1 MFLTRGFVGDR
12 FFADVMRR
20 LVGEERVVKLRDD
33 EMKTLMCLCALI
45 IVAAGCSTQPENVL
59 LQEWGTPFETPPFD
73 DIQDEHFMPAILAAM
88 EAEKA
93 EVDAIAQNEGAP
105 TFENTIEALEESGE
119 QLDIVSR
126 VFSCLNGANTNDKLQ
141 DVAKEVAPLQARHS
155 DDINLNEKLFARI
168 KQIYEEKE
176 SLGLTAE
183 QDTLLENYYLGF
195 VRSGANLND
204 QDKEKLRSINEEL
217 SNLYVEFRQNHLKQ
231 TNAVALV
238 IDKDEDLAGLPDEV
252 VQAAAE
258 MGKARD
264 MEGKWVFTLQKPSFI
279 PFLVNSDRRGLR
291 EIVLKAYINRGNNND
306 EFDNKKLIS
315 RIAALRVVKANLL
328 GYKTHADFVLERN
341 MAKNP
346 ESVYKFL
353 NELWKPALERAKT
366 EVADMQA
373 IIDREGNDFKLE
385 AWDWWYYAEKVK
397 KEKYAL
403 DDAMLRPYFK
413 MENVRKGAF
422 DVAEKLY
429 GIRFGKRNDIE
440 VYHPDVEV
448 FEVLEADGT
457 HLGIFYSDYYP
468 RDGKRSGAWSSSFR
482 SQSNID
488 GDFITPLV
496 YNVGN
501 FAKPTADKPSLMSMD
516 EVETLFHELGHGLN
530 SLFGNT
536 IYSGSR
542 RVPRDF
548 VELPSQIME
557 NWARDPAVLKT
568 YALHYETGEPIPQEL
583 IDKLENAKHFNQGFV
598 TVEYLA
604 ASFLDMDW
612 HVLTDATEQ
621 DAASFEKESMD
632 KIRLMAEIESRYQS
646 TNFGHIFSSGGYSS
660 GYYSYIWAAVLD
672 ADAFQAFKETDLFN
686 KELAASFRKNV
697 LSMGSNDTMAQYIK
711 FRGAEPKVDA
721 LLKRR
726 GLD

>member
-1 MFLTRGFVGDR
+1 MKKAMYLFTLTV
-12 FFADVMRR
+12 
-20 LVGEERVVKLRDD
+20 L
-33 EMKTLMCLCALI
+33 TI
-45 IVAAGCSTQPENVL
+45 GCSVKQENIM
-59 LQEWGTPFETPPFD
+59 LQEWNTPFQTPPFD
-73 DIQDEHFMPAILAAM
+73 EIKDEHFMPAFLEAM

-93 EVDAIAQNEGAP
+93 EVEAIVNNEEEP
-105 TFENTIEALEESGE
+105 TFKNTIEALEKSGE
-119 QLDIVSR
+119 LLDRVSR
-126 VFSCLNGANTNDKLQ
+126 VFGCLNSANTNDDLQ
-141 DVAKEVAPLQARHS
+141 DISKEIAPLRARHN
-155 DDINLNEKLFARI
+155 DDINLNKKLFARI
-168 KQIYEEKE
+168 KQIYEKRE
-176 SLGLTAE
+176 SLGLTDE
-183 QDTLLENYYLGF
+183 QHILLENYFLRF

-204 QDKEKLRSINEEL
+204 QDKETLRNINEEL
-217 SNLYVEFRQNHLKQ
+217 SNLYVKFRQNHLKQ
-231 TNAVALV
+231 TNAIALV
-238 IDKDEDLAGLPDEV
+238 IDNEDDLAGLPDDV

-258 MGKARD
+258 MAKARGK
-264 MEGKWVFTLQKPSFI
+264 EGKWVFTLQKPSFI
-279 PFLVNSDRRGLR
+279 PFLMHSEKRALR
-291 EIVLKAYINRGNNND
+291 EIVFKAYINRGNNND

-315 RIAALRVVKANLL
+315 RIAALRVKKANLL
-328 GYKTHADFVLERN
+328 GYKTHADFILERN
-341 MAKNP
+341 MAKKP
-346 ESVYKFL
+346 ENVYKFL
-353 NELWKPALERAKT
+353 NDLWEPALKRAKM

-373 IIDREGNDFKLE
+373 IIDSEGHDFKLQ
-385 AWDWWYYAEKVK
+385 AWDWWYYSEKVK

-429 GIRFGKRNDIE
+429 GIKFVKRDDIE

-448 FEVLEADGT
+448 FEVTEADGT

-468 RDGKRSGAWSSSFR
+468 RDGKRSGAWSSSLR

-488 GDFITPLV
+488 GDYITPLV
-496 YNVGN
+496 HNVGN

-536 IYSGSR
+536 IYRGSR

-583 IDKLENAKHFNQGFV
+583 IDKLEKAKHFNQGFM

-612 HVLTDATEQ
+612 HVLTDTTEQ
-621 DAASFEKESMD
+621 DAARFEKESMD
-632 KIRLMAEIESRYQS
+632 KIGLIPEIESRYQS
-646 TNFGHIFSSGGYSS
+646 SNFGHIFSSGGYSS

-697 LSMGSNDTMAQYIK
+697 LSKGSNDTMAQYVK
-711 FRGAEPKVDA
+711 FRGSEPKVDA

>member
-1 MFLTRGFVGDR
+1 M
-12 FFADVMRR
+12 M
-20 LVGEERVVKLRDD
+20 K
-33 EMKTLMCLCALI
+33 MKTLIYYFTLI
-45 IVAAGCSTQPENVL
+45 ILTIGHGIQAENL
-59 LQEWGTPFETPPFD
+59 MLQEWDTPFQTPPFD
-73 DIQDEHFMPAILAAM
+73 EIKDEHFMPAFLETM
-88 EAEKA
+88 KA
-93 EVDAIAQNEGAP
+93 EIVEVEAIANNEEEP
-105 TFENTIEALEESGE
+105 TFKNTIEALEKSGE
-119 QLDIVSR
+119 MLDRVSR
-126 VFSCLNGANTNDKLQ
+126 VFGGLNGANTNDELQ
-141 DVAKEVAPLQARHS
+141 NISKEVAPLRAKHN

-168 KQIYEEKE
+168 KQIYEKKE
-176 SLGLTAE
+176 SLGLTPE
-183 QDTLLENYYLGF
+183 QNTLLENYFLDF

-204 QDKEKLRSINEEL
+204 QDKEKLRNINKEL
-217 SNLYVEFRQNHLKQ
+217 SNLYVKFRQNHLKQ
-231 TNAVALV
+231 TNAIGLV
-238 IDKDEDLAGLPDEV
+238 IDKDENLAGLPDGV

-258 MGKARD
+258 MARARG

-279 PFLVNSDRRGLR
+279 PFLMNSEKRNLR
-291 EIVLKAYINRGNNND
+291 EIVFKAYINRGNNND

-315 RIAALRVVKANLL
+315 RIAALRVKKSNLL
-328 GYKTHADFVLERN
+328 SYKTHADFVLERN
-341 MAKNP
+341 MAKKP
-346 ESVYKFL
+346 ENVYKFL
-353 NELWKPALERAKT
+353 NDLWKPALRRARM
-366 EVADMQA
+366 EVADMQVL
-373 IIDREGNDFKLE
+373 INKEGHNFKLQ
-385 AWDWWYYAEKVK
+385 AWDWWYYTEKVK

-413 MENVRKGAF
+413 MENVRRGAF
-422 DVAEKLY
+422 DVARKLY
-429 GIRFGKRNDIE
+429 GIEFTKRNDIQ
-440 VYHPDVEV
+440 VYNPEVEV

-536 IYSGSR
+536 TYSGSR

-557 NWARDPAVLKT
+557 NWAKDPAVLKT
-568 YALHYETGEPIPQEL
+568 YAFHYETGEPIPQEL
-583 IDKLENAKHFNQGFV
+583 IDKLEDSKQFNQGFA

-612 HVLTDATEQ
+612 HVLTDTTEQ
-621 DAASFEKESMD
+621 DAARFEKESMD
-632 KIRLMAEIESRYQS
+632 KIGLILEIESRYQS

-686 KELAASFRKNV
+686 KELAASFRKNI
-697 LSMGSNDTMAQYIK
+697 LSMGSNDMMAQYIK
-711 FRGAEPKVDA
+711 FRGGEPKVDA

>member
-1 MFLTRGFVGDR
+1 
-12 FFADVMRR
+12 
-20 LVGEERVVKLRDD
+20 
-33 EMKTLMCLCALI
+33 
-45 IVAAGCSTQPENVL
+45 
-59 LQEWGTPFETPPFD
+59 
-73 DIQDEHFMPAILAAM
+73 MPAFLETM
-88 EAEKA
+88 KVEKSEVEAI
-93 EVDAIAQNEGAP
+93 VNNEEGP
-105 TFENTIEALEESGE
+105 TFKNTIEALEKSGE
-119 QLDIVSR
+119 LLDRVSR
-126 VFSCLNGANTNDKLQ
+126 VFGCLNGANTNDELQ
-141 DVAKEVAPLQARHS
+141 NISKEVAPIRAKHD
-155 DDINLNEKLFARI
+155 DDISLNEKLFAKI
-168 KQIYEEKE
+168 KQIYDKKE
-176 SLGLTAE
+176 SLGLTPE
-183 QDTLLENYYLGF
+183 QNTLLENYYLGF

-204 QDKEKLRSINEEL
+204 EDKEKLRNINEEL
-217 SNLYVEFRQNHLKQ
+217 SNLYVKFKQNHLKQ
-231 TNAVALV
+231 TNAIALI

-252 VQAAAE
+252 VQAAVE
-258 MGKARD
+258 MAKAKG

-279 PFLVNSDRRGLR
+279 PFLTNSKKRNLR
-291 EIVLKAYINRGNNND
+291 EVVFKAYINRGNNND

-315 RIAALRVVKANLL
+315 RIASLRISKANLL

-341 MAKNP
+341 MAKNS
-346 ESVYKFL
+346 ENVYKFL
-353 NELWKPALERAKT
+353 YDLWKPALKRSKM

-373 IIDREGNDFKLE
+373 IINREGHNFKLQ

-413 MENVRKGAF
+413 MENVRRGAF
-422 DVAEKLY
+422 DVAGKLY
-429 GIRFGKRNDIE
+429 GIDFVKRNNIQ
-440 VYHPDVEV
+440 VYKPDVEV

-488 GDFITPLV
+488 GNFITPLV

-501 FAKPTADKPSLMSMD
+501 FAKPTADKPSLMSME
-516 EVETLFHELGHGLN
+516 EVEILFHELGHGLN

-536 IYSGSR
+536 TYSGSR

-568 YALHYETGEPIPQEL
+568 YAFHYETGEPIPQEL
-583 IDKLENAKHFNQGFV
+583 IGKLENAKLFNQGFAL
-598 TVEYLA
+598 VEYLA

-612 HVLTDATEQ
+612 HVLTDTIEQ
-621 DAASFEKESMD
+621 DAARFEKESMD
-632 KIRLMAEIESRYQS
+632 KIGLISEIESRYQS
-646 TNFGHIFSSGGYSS
+646 TNFGHIFSGGSYSS
-660 GYYSYIWAAVLD
+660 GYYSYSWAAVLD
-672 ADAFQAFKETDLFN
+672 ADAFQAFKEIDLFN

-697 LSMGSNDTMAQYIK
+697 LSMGSNDMMAQYIK
-711 FRGAEPKVDA
+711 FRGREPKVDA

>member
-1 MFLTRGFVGDR
+1 MKKAMYLFTLTV
-12 FFADVMRR
+12 
-20 LVGEERVVKLRDD
+20 L
-33 EMKTLMCLCALI
+33 TI
-45 IVAAGCSTQPENVL
+45 GCSIQQDNIML
-59 LQEWGTPFETPPFD
+59 KEWNTPFQTPPFD
-73 DIQDEHFMPAILAAM
+73 EIKDEHFMPAFLEAM

-93 EVDAIAQNEGAP
+93 EIELIANNEEDP
-105 TFENTIEALEESGE
+105 TFKNTIEALEKSGE
-119 QLDIVSR
+119 LLDRVSK
-126 VFSCLNGANTNDKLQ
+126 VFNCLNSANTNDELQ
-141 DVAKEVAPLQARHS
+141 NISKEVAPLRAKHN

-168 KQIYEEKE
+168 KQIYEKKE

-183 QDTLLENYYLGF
+183 QNTLLENYFLRF
-195 VRSGANLND
+195 VRSGADLND
-204 QDKEKLRSINEEL
+204 QDKEKLRNINEEL
-217 SNLYVEFRQNHLKQ
+217 SNLYVKFRQNHLKQ
-231 TNAVALV
+231 TNAIALV
-238 IDKDEDLAGLPDEV
+238 IDNDEDLAGLSDDV

-258 MGKARD
+258 MARTRG

-279 PFLVNSDRRGLR
+279 PFLMHSEKRNLR
-291 EIVLKAYINRGNNND
+291 EIIFKAYINRGNNND

-315 RIAALRVVKANLL
+315 RIAALRVKKANLL

-346 ESVYKFL
+346 DNVFKFL
-353 NELWKPALERAKT
+353 NDLWKPALKRAKM

-373 IIDREGNDFKLE
+373 IIDKEGHDFKLQ

-429 GIRFGKRNDIE
+429 GIRFVKRDDIE
-440 VYHPDVEV
+440 VYHPDVDV

-496 YNVGN
+496 CNVGN
-501 FAKPTADKPSLMSMD
+501 FAKPTGDKPSLMSMD

-542 RVPRDF
+542 RIPMDF

-583 IDKLENAKHFNQGFV
+583 LDKLEKAKHFNQGFM
-598 TVEYLA
+598 TVEYLT

-612 HVLTDATEQ
+612 HVLTDTTEQ
-621 DAASFEKESMD
+621 DAARFEKESLD
-632 KIRLMAEIESRYQS
+632 KIGLIPEIESRYQS
-646 TNFGHIFSSGGYSS
+646 TNFGHIFSSGGYSA

-697 LSMGSNDTMAQYIK
+697 LSMGSNDTMAQYVR
-711 FRGAEPKVDA
+711 FRGFEPKVDA